1 MRIRQETD
9 LGCGNNKAQF
19 AGNAR
24 YCTENGL
31 DYHIYR
37 LGPNRIKKMI
47 QRRYGIVLNITG
59 KTLDAVTRE
68 AMEIV
73 YK

>member
-9 LGCGNNKAQF
+9 LGCGQNKAKS
-19 AGNAR
+19 AGKAK

-31 DYHIYR
+31 DFRIYN
-37 LGPNRIKKMI
+37 LGSYRIKKMI
-47 QRRYGIVLNITG
+47 QRRYGIVLNIAD
-59 KTLDAVTRE
+59 KHLDTLARE

-73 YK
+73 YQ

>member
-9 LGCGNNKAQF
+9 LGCGHNKAKY
-19 AGNAR
+19 AGKTK

-31 DYHIYR
+31 DFHIYN
-37 LGPNRIKKMI
+37 LGPCRIKKMI
-47 QRRYGIVLNITG
+47 QRRYGIVLKIAD
-59 KTLDAVTRE
+59 KHLDTITRE

-73 YK
+73 YQ

>member
-1 MRIRQETD
+1 MRTRQETD
-9 LGCGNNKAQF
+9 LGCGNNKTKY
-19 AGNAR
+19 AGKSK

-31 DYHIYR
+31 DFHIYR

-47 QRRYGIVLNITG
+47 QRRYGIVLHITD
-59 KTLDAVTRE
+59 KPLDTITRE

-73 YK
+73 YQ

>member
-9 LGCGNNKAQF
+9 LGCGQNKAKY
-19 AGNAR
+19 AGKAK

-31 DYHIYR
+31 DFQIYN
-37 LGPNRIKKMI
+37 LGPSRIKKMI
-47 QRRYGIVLNITG
+47 QRRYGIVLKIADKHLDTIT
-59 KTLDAVTRE
+59 KE

-73 YK
+73 YQ